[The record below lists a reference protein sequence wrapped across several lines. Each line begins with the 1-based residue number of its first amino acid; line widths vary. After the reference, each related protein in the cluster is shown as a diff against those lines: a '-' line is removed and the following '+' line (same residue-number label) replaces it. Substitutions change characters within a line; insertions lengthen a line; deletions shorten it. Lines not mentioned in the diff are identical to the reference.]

1 MRLSQLLHVMDKEH
15 EISVDDFDAHIDK
28 MQLFEGRV
36 KGIKRD
42 DPINKMHVVGVC
54 AVNDVICVAVE
65 EPKGKEKSNG

>member
-15 EISVDDFDAHIDK
+15 EISVDGFDAPVDK
-28 MQLFEGRV
+28 MQLFEGHVRD
-36 KGIKRD
+36 IKRD
-42 DPINKMHVVGVC
+42 DPINKMHVVGVR